1 MRDASNESER
11 PQGEN
16 ADDTNNMSEAATDC
30 LPPELK
36 FAADNTFDES
46 SEHQH
51 IVAGGEARA
60 HTGNDHGDLIMDPAT
75 FILSKRRVKRTHS
88 LGGEDHSRREGS
100 STDTHISYFGLTVN
114 QPGYELG
121 YDMDELMQTFWEQEP
136 VPTSARLPWCRRI
149 PACYLL
155 IAFGVSVIVSSLVVG
170 LYYSIAEDRMG
181 DGFTTAGFMVAV
193 GTLICAAPMAR
204 HYPKC
209 RCWDGDEASSLPQ
222 ANP

>member
-1 MRDASNESER
+1 MRDASNEPGRPKSET
-11 PQGEN
+11 
-16 ADDTNNMSEAATDC
+16 ADETNMSEAATDFF
-30 LPPELK
+30 PHELK
-36 FAADNTFDES
+36 LATDNTFDRS
-46 SEHQH
+46 SVHH
-51 IVAGGEARA
+51 YPGAGGEARA
-60 HTGNDHGDLIMDPAT
+60 QTGNDYGDVTMDPAT
-75 FILSKRRVKRTHS
+75 FILSKRKVKRTHS
-88 LGGEDHSRREGS
+88 FGGEDHSRLVSS
-100 STDTHISYFGLTVN
+100 STNTDSSYFELAVN
-114 QPGYELG
+114 QPGYEPG

-136 VPTSARLPWCRRI
+136 ISTPARLPWYRRI

-155 IAFGVSVIVSSLVVG
+155 VAFGVSVIVSSLAVG

-209 RCWDGDEASSLPQ
+209 RCWDGEEASSLPQ